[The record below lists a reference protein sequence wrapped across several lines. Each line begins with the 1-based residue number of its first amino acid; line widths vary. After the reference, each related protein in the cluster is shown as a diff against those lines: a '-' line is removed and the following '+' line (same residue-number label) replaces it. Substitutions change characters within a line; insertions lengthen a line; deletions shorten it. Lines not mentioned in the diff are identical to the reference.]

1 MVHSFSDFRKC
12 IWVSVPLCFFV
23 VKSLSLEAE
32 QRPGSKLRGTYTTL
46 RLVSSLLPTGPME
59 KAMKRLF
66 GSSGFLTVLALPS
79 LAALTQAQ
87 SAVETK
93 SFSLA
98 ANNSNQIIAADSG
111 AAIRPLYA
119 EGGLQ

>member
-1 MVHSFSDFRKC
+1 
-12 IWVSVPLCFFV
+12 VSVPPCFFV

-46 RLVSSLLPTGPME
+46 RLVGSLLQTGPME

-66 GSSGFLTVLALPS
+66 GSSSFLTVLALPS

-93 SFSLA
+93 KFSFVPNYLNYLSP
-98 ANNSNQIIAADSG
+98 NTVSYTG
-111 AAIRPLYA
+111 TMPLPLPT
-119 EGGLQ
+119 EGGIR